1 MFGKA
6 EGSFLKVLI
15 EIYAKAAD
23 SINDESKPNSL
34 EINNFS
40 SINKLLISDINKEL
54 LTPPPAKIQESI
66 LKLIDILINEK
77 LFISNELGFDSS
89 FIESAAFAYIS
100 IRTFKKLPS
109 AFPNTTGCQKK
120 SICGSICKP

>member
-66 LKLIDILINEK
+66 LKLIDILINEINFAEK
-77 LFISNELGFDSS
+77 KVKVLSIS
-89 FIESAAFAYIS
+89 
-100 IRTFKKLPS
+100 
-109 AFPNTTGCQKK
+109 
-120 SICGSICKP
+120 